1 MRTTT
6 ATDMIGLVSSEAA
19 HVRDFMAD
27 LTPEAWSRPSA
38 CAGWTV
44 GDVFAHL
51 TQSAQTWRET
61 IIRAM
66 AGDANPPP
74 GQRLLQPGERG
85 SEGTAQRAIAFRQ
98 ERRAG
103 ELLQVFDQGY
113 AHLCQVLLDMQ
124 PEDWDKPCFHR
135 RGVLPT
141 RDYVGIRIQELTIHG
156 WDIRSAF
163 DAAAA
168 VSEQP
173 LPVLVHLAQRWLSS
187 TFSPEPR
194 LAAPVR
200 YRFDVPGPVP
210 IRQDV
215 LVSRDSFALEP
226 TADADAD
233 VTFRCHT
240 GDYILFVYG
249 RLHLDQ
255 AVDTGRLEVVGNHDR
270 AALFPTLFRGV

>member
-6 ATDMIGLVSSEAA
+6 ATDMIGLVRSEAA
-19 HVRDFMAD
+19 QVRDFMAD
-27 LTPEAWSRPSA
+27 LAPEAWSRLSA

-103 ELLQVFDQGY
+103 DLLQVFDQGD

-135 RGVLPT
+135 RGILPI
-141 RDYVGIRIQELTIHG
+141 RDYVGLRLQELTIHG

-163 DAAAA
+163 DTAA
-168 VSEQP
+168 
-173 LPVLVHLAQRWLSS
+173 RM
-187 TFSPEPR
+187 
-194 LAAPVR
+194 
-200 YRFDVPGPVP
+200 
-210 IRQDV
+210 
-215 LVSRDSFALEP
+215 
-226 TADADAD
+226 
-233 VTFRCHT
+233 
-240 GDYILFVYG
+240 
-249 RLHLDQ
+249 
-255 AVDTGRLEVVGNHDR
+255 
-270 AALFPTLFRGV
+270 